1 LIKLFVNPTNNL
13 IQIVPFS
20 TFDKNSGVMKS
31 ISAFFLVLT
40 MFVYGQAQ
48 QKDIEIF
55 EKKEGNKNIVMARN
69 TGKVPYLVTIKINA
83 KGMDV
88 TPGIAVEG
96 VVPAGYMK
104 EMATLVPRPGESWSY
119 GYDVSYM
126 EHTGQDPK
134 TTTPSPQTKQESSSG
149 DQAAIENPNATA
161 TIPKASLSTAP
172 IIVYTQVGCGRCSYV
187 KKEMTAKGIAFEE
200 VDVNSGS
207 PDATNMWKQLRD
219 GGFTG
224 DSVTMPVVKVNG
236 QLHYNIKDLA
246 GFVSG
251 LKQ

>member
-1 LIKLFVNPTNNL
+1 MTMKWVSALSLVVTLFVTG
-13 IQIVPFS
+13 I
-20 TFDKNSGVMKS
+20 
-31 ISAFFLVLT
+31 
-40 MFVYGQAQ
+40 AQ
-48 QKDIEIF
+48 EKDIEVF

-83 KGMDV
+83 TGMDV
-88 TPGIAVEG
+88 TPGVAVEA

-104 EMATLVPRPGESWSY
+104 EMATIVPRPGESWSY

-126 EHTGQDPK
+126 EHTGQTQK
-134 TTTPSPQTKQESSSG
+134 TTSPPPTQTKQTAPTSNKV
-149 DQAAIENPNATA
+149 AVENPKATVA
-161 TIPKASLSTAP
+161 VPKATLSTAP
-172 IIVYTQVGCGRCSYV
+172 IIVYTQNGCGRCSFV
-187 KKEMTAKGIAFEE
+187 KKELTAKGITYEE

-236 QLHYNIKDLA
+236 QLHYNIKDLS

-251 LKQ
+251 LK

>member
-1 LIKLFVNPTNNL
+1 MRIIL
-13 IQIVPFS
+13 FS
-20 TFDKNSGVMKS
+20 TFGENFVTMKWV
-31 ISAFFLVLT
+31 SAFMLVISLLVT
-40 MFVYGQAQ
+40 GQAQ
-48 QKDIEIF
+48 EKDIEVF
-55 EKKEGNKNIVMARN
+55 EKKDGNKNIVMARN
-69 TGKVPYLVTIKINA
+69 TGKVPYLVTLKINA

-88 TPGIAVEG
+88 TPGIAVEA

-119 GYDVSYM
+119 GYDVSFM
-126 EHTGQDPK
+126 EHITQNLQ
-134 TTTPSPQTKQESSSG
+134 TAASPTVQKKL
-149 DQAAIENPNATA
+149 DAPIANQAAVDNPKATVA
-161 TIPKASLSTAP
+161 VPKASLSTTP
-172 IIVYTQVGCGRCSYV
+172 IILYTQAGCGRCSYV
-187 KKEMTAKGIAFEE
+187 KKELTAKGIAFDE
-200 VDVNSGS
+200 VDVNGGT

-251 LKQ
+251 IK

>member
-1 LIKLFVNPTNNL
+1 MDFRIAGSLPLVKIFV
-13 IQIVPFS
+13 
-20 TFDKNSGVMKS
+20 VMKLVS
-31 ISAFFLVLT
+31 AIILVISLFTAS
-40 MFVYGQAQ
+40 QAQ

-55 EKKEGNKNIVMARN
+55 EKKEGNKNIVIARN
-69 TGKVPYLVTIKINA
+69 IGKVSYLVTIKINA
-83 KGMDV
+83 TGMDV
-88 TPGIAVEG
+88 TPGITVEA

-126 EHTGQDPK
+126 EHTGQTPK
-134 TTTPSPQTKQESSSG
+134 TTTPPQTKQEAPAG
-149 DQAAIENPNATA
+149 NKAAVETA
-161 TIPKASLSTAP
+161 TVSAPKSALSTAP
-172 IIVYTQVGCGRCSYV
+172 IIVYTQTGCGRCSYV
-187 KKEMTAKGIAFEE
+187 KKEMAAKGIAFEE

-207 PDATNMWKQLRD
+207 PDAANMWKQLRD

-246 GFVSG
+246 GFVGG
-251 LKQ
+251 LKK